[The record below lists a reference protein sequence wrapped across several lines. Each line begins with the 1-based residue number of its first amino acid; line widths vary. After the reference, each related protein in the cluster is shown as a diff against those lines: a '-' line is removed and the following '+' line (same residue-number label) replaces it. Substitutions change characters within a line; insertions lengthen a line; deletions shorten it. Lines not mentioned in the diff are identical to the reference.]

1 MSPLLHLPTL
11 LILSV
16 LLAVMLGAVLLWLW
30 WVDRSQVALRSWGI
44 AHLLVGI
51 GFALAALR
59 GVAANWVSI
68 DVANALIALCYGLT
82 WHGARQFE
90 GRRGTPPAAIVI
102 GAAIWL
108 AACRMPGFYDRLDLR
123 VALISVIVAAY
134 CAAAT
139 VEFLRGRWK
148 APLPSHLAVAAMM
161 GTHAALHLL
170 RIPLALL
177 LPMATGG
184 TAMPVAP
191 WFVLALT
198 QGVLHGAGTAVL
210 VVALA
215 KERHEQR
222 ATAVLA
228 EARDTAAA
236 ASAEKSRFLAR
247 ISHELR
253 TPLNGVLGL
262 AQALAHDTGLNSRQR
277 DQAATMEQA
286 GRHLVAV
293 VSDMLDLARVEAE
306 QLELSPQPLLLR
318 PLLEE
323 ALEQARAAAGPKP
336 LMLRLHM
343 APDLP
348 PAMRADPARL
358 RQILNNLLGRAVA
371 ATPHRG
377 RVALLAT
384 RLGPHGGLRLAVTD
398 TGPVVPPERRAR
410 LFQEHLQDLHPG
422 SGSGGTGLGLAV
434 AAAMAG
440 AMGGSIRHAEGP
452 GGVGSTFTV
461 ELPLPVASTS
471 EAPAAAPPATAPG
484 SGSIGGKAP
493 PRARPLRVMVVDD
506 VAANRM
512 VAAALLTQ
520 AGHSVIEAADGLA
533 ALEMLEQ
540 VGEGG
545 AQRPDAVLMDLSMP
559 GMDGFTAATRIRAL
573 PGPVARVPII
583 ALTADA
589 MPEQQQACREA
600 GMDAVL
606 AKPVEREALLTMLAR
621 FVAA

>member
-1 MSPLLHLPTL
+1 MTSVLHLPTL
-11 LILSV
+11 LVLSV
-16 LLAVMLGAVLLWLW
+16 LLALMLGAVLLWLW
-30 WVDRSQVALRSWGI
+30 WVDRSQAALQSWGI
-44 AHLLVGI
+44 AHLLVGA

-59 GVAANWVSI
+59 GVAPDWLSI
-68 DVANALIALCYGLT
+68 DIANALLALCYGLT

-90 GRRGTPPAAIVI
+90 GRPGAPPATVAA

-108 AACRMPGFYDRLDLR
+108 AACRLPGFYDRLDLR
-123 VALISVIVAAY
+123 VVLISAIVAAY
-134 CAAAT
+134 AGAAT
-139 VEFLRGRWK
+139 VEFLRGRRA

-161 GTHAALHLL
+161 GTHAVLHLL

-177 LPMATGG
+177 LPLAASGA
-184 TAMPVAP
+184 AMPVAP

-222 ATAVLA
+222 ATTVLA
-228 EARDTAAA
+228 EARDAAAA

-247 ISHELR
+247 VSHELR

-277 DQAATMEQA
+277 DQVATMEHA

-293 VSDMLDLARVEAE
+293 VNDMLDLARVEAG

-323 ALEQARAAAGPKP
+323 ALEQARATAGPKT

-348 PAMRADPARL
+348 PAMHADPARL
-358 RQILNNLLGRAVA
+358 RQILQNLLGHAVDC
-371 ATPHRG
+371 TPRRG
-377 RVALLAT
+377 RVTLLAT

-398 TGPVVPPERRAR
+398 TGPGVPPEMRAR
-410 LFQEHLQDLHPG
+410 LFQEHAQELHARA
-422 SGSGGTGLGLAV
+422 GSGGTGLGLAV
-434 AAAMAG
+434 AAAIAR
-440 AMGGSIRHAEGP
+440 AMGGGVRHAEGP
-452 GGVGSTFTV
+452 GGVGSAFTA
-461 ELPLPVASTS
+461 ELPLPVALLSD
-471 EAPAAAPPATAPG
+471 APAAAAPVPG
-484 SGSIGGKAP
+484 KTGGGKSP
-493 PRARPLRVMVVDD
+493 ARPLRVMVVDD

-512 VAAALLTQ
+512 VAAALLIQ
-520 AGHSVIEAADGLA
+520 AGHSVIEAADGA
-533 ALEMLEQ
+533 AAVEMLQ
-540 VGEGG
+540 QADGG

-559 GMDGFTAATRIRAL
+559 GMDGFVATARIRAL

-583 ALTADA
+583 ALTADT
-589 MPEQQQACREA
+589 MPEQAQACREA